1 MCGRFFRHD
10 VTWEDYHTALG
21 LIVPEGVAPPE
32 AAYNIAPTQLVPI
45 VRHVPEGDG
54 PDTNARELALAMW
67 GLVPSWWHK
76 PLKEKNFSTFNARAE
91 TVASSNT
98 FRGAFR
104 HHRCLVPASG
114 YYEWTGAK
122 GAKTPFAIGLSNR
135 RWFCFAGLWDRAM
148 IDGSEVDSFTI
159 LTTGAND
166 ATAGAG
172 HGSVRREADWWVSL
186 RSTQTTRAVMERPC
200 KASACGDAVRHAVDV
215 DIGARMGLE
224 NAGGRGFVGLVPGA
238 DPDDQAAMR
247 ELVGNIV
254 GMVLF
259 DQPREEGADRDAGS
273 AADAQRDERRCER
286 AAPGDNRDKGRQGA
300 EIGQRADDRAFG
312 GARSLDRGIGDG
324 GGLGIVFQRF
334 HRFVAVAELGL
345 DGLCRG
351 EQADFR
357 AVESI
362 GQQIVNRCLHVFF
375 GLKNAD
381 GLADL
386 WLVCTCHDLS
396 SSIAARHSPTPRL
409 STRKIR
415 DRISGF
421 SLSARAAGVSLPY
434 LITRIGS
441 VPSQPWATFLIWAKV
456 RPLEPE
462 MSEIST
468 TVPGWASVSK

>member
-166 ATAGAG
+166 ATAGLTARMPVILHPRDHDRWLDG
-172 HGSVRREADWWVSL
+172 AASEVGDLMAPFPSEDMQVWAVG
-186 RSTQTTRAVMERPC
+186 RAV
-200 KASACGDAVRHAVDV
+200 GNVRNQ
-215 DIGARMGLE
+215 G
-224 NAGGRGFVGLVPGA
+224 P
-238 DPDDQAAMR
+238 
-247 ELVGNIV
+247 EL
-254 GMVLF
+254 
-259 DQPREEGADRDAGS
+259 
-273 AADAQRDERRCER
+273 
-286 AAPGDNRDKGRQGA
+286 
-300 EIGQRADDRAFG
+300 
-312 GARSLDRGIGDG
+312 
-324 GGLGIVFQRF
+324 
-334 HRFVAVAELGL
+334 
-345 DGLCRG
+345 
-351 EQADFR
+351 
-357 AVESI
+357 
-362 GQQIVNRCLHVFF
+362 
-375 GLKNAD
+375 
-381 GLADL
+381 
-386 WLVCTCHDLS
+386 
-396 SSIAARHSPTPRL
+396 
-409 STRKIR
+409 
-415 DRISGF
+415 
-421 SLSARAAGVSLPY
+421 
-434 LITRIGS
+434 
-441 VPSQPWATFLIWAKV
+441 ATEV
-456 RPLEPE
+456 
-462 MSEIST
+462 
-468 TVPGWASVSK
+468 